1 VYASQTAELETAS
14 YGSVT
19 AVMPMPARRRL
30 FPGLLCGGLFL
41 AVAGCSSKPS
51 TTTATG
57 ADQPAPASQA
67 APSAPDVPV
76 TAPVSHGASEATNQ
90 DETLP
95 QVASPYDALPAEV
108 RSLLDKPF
116 TGDFDEMAKRR
127 LLRAGVVFNRTQYFI
142 DKGVQRGISYEAIR
156 LLEEEINK
164 RLKTGLLKINVAI
177 IPLGRDQLF
186 SALQEGKVDFVA
198 AALTITPERRK
209 VAAFSTPTRSNVS
222 EIVVTGPGIPAPA
235 SVDELSGREVFV
247 RRSSSY
253 YESLEA
259 LSASLEKRGKLP
271 IAIKE
276 APEPL
281 EDDDILEMVN
291 AGLVEATVVDDFM
304 ADFWHQV
311 FPNVV
316 LHPNVAVRT
325 GGEIAIGVRP
335 NNPKLLQV
343 VNTWIKE
350 YGPHTAFGNTMRKRY
365 LENAN
370 YVKTAEAEAER
381 RKLQG
386 LVKFF
391 ETYGGKYK
399 IDYLLMAAQGYQE
412 SRLDHNARSQVGAIG
427 VMQVMPAT
435 GKDMKVGDITKIEP
449 NIHAG
454 VKYMRFMMD
463 QYYKDEPMD
472 EMNKALMTLASYN
485 AGPGRIRQLR
495 RETAKRGLN
504 PNVWFG
510 NVERIVS
517 EKIGRE
523 TVTYVGNIYKYYV
536 AYKLTMDRN
545 QTRLKARARLRE
557 SLKKN

>member
-1 VYASQTAELETAS
+1 
-14 YGSVT
+14 
-19 AVMPMPARRRL
+19 
-30 FPGLLCGGLFL
+30 
-41 AVAGCSSKPS
+41 
-51 TTTATG
+51 
-57 ADQPAPASQA
+57 
-67 APSAPDVPV
+67 
-76 TAPVSHGASEATNQ
+76 
-90 DETLP
+90 
-95 QVASPYDALPAEV
+95 
-108 RSLLDKPF
+108 
-116 TGDFDEMAKRR
+116 
-127 LLRAGVVFNRTQYFI
+127 
-142 DKGVQRGISYEAIR
+142 
-156 LLEEEINK
+156 
-164 RLKTGLLKINVAI
+164 
-177 IPLGRDQLF
+177 
-186 SALQEGKVDFVA
+186 
-198 AALTITPERRK
+198 
-209 VAAFSTPTRSNVS
+209 
-222 EIVVTGPGIPAPA
+222 
-235 SVDELSGREVFV
+235 
-247 RRSSSY
+247 
-253 YESLEA
+253 
-259 LSASLEKRGKLP
+259 
-271 IAIKE
+271 
-276 APEPL
+276 
-281 EDDDILEMVN
+281 
-291 AGLVEATVVDDFM
+291 M

-370 YVKTAEAEAER
+370 YVKSAEAEAER
-381 RKLQG
+381 RKLQS